1 MTDCTDKQLGRYAL
15 DYFLNKEEMKSILEK
30 VDILWFRLYDNVH
43 FLEEYTKPLMIRKLI
58 SLSMQSRKKDH
69 VWTLNMLEV
78 NEKMEWFIDAYET
91 NLYRRAKQ
99 VSIPEVAETYL
110 NAMEQK
116 YTLFLEGI
124 EHYFTERSNRTENE
138 KSDVPARP
146 ETSNPNKK
154 TMEAYSE
161 EEIRDKLLFYTDIW
175 RHVGIL
181 ESEFYIETELNPYI
195 YRILNNIIDGV
206 EIEDI
211 VTFAKL
217 DMRCLLNQYREL
229 FEIVD
234 IGLKGIIEGGHPRTL
249 ERKLLSFIEEA
260 DRQSVSYFEQGVS

>member
-1 MTDCTDKQLGRYAL
+1 MTDYTDKQLGRYAL
-15 DYFLNKEEMKSILEK
+15 DYFLGKEDSKRTLRK
-30 VDILWFRLYDNVH
+30 VDILWFGLYDNSY
-43 FLEEYTKPLMIRKLI
+43 LEEYTKPLMIRKLV
-58 SLSMQSRKKDH
+58 SLAMQSRNKDH

-99 VSIPEVAETYL
+99 VNIPELAETYL
-110 NAMEQK
+110 NTMERK

-124 EHYFTERSNRTENE
+124 ERYFTERSKRTENE
-138 KSDVPARP
+138 ESTEPQRP

-161 EEIRDKLLFYTDIW
+161 DEINAKLKFYTDIW
-175 RHVGIL
+175 HHAGIL
-181 ESEFYIETELNPYI
+181 ESEFDIGAELNPYI
-195 YRILNNIIDGV
+195 YRILNSIVDGY

-211 VTFAKL
+211 VSFAKL
-217 DMRCLLNQYREL
+217 DMRCLLNQYQEL

-234 IGLKGIIEGGHPRTL
+234 IGLKGIIEGEHPRTL
-249 ERKLLSFIEEA
+249 ERKLLFFIEEA
-260 DRQSVSYFEQGVS
+260 DRKSVSYFE